1 MCRAKAGRAWRAK
14 EINASGLIK
23 WVERAVGL
31 WPERELG
38 HGKEKRK
45 RWATTEKKRG
55 RLGWARKKR
64 MRERREV

>member
-1 MCRAKAGRAWRAK
+1 
-14 EINASGLIK
+14 LIK

-45 RWATTEKKRG
+45 KCATTEKKRG